1 MGIYGLQ
8 SPRIPREHQ
17 LNTMGTL
24 LGVHPIVPW
33 KNCIL
38 FHKLLDCIPF
48 GSKLSESKTT
58 DFGAWNLGEIVTVG
72 RNLAGPV
79 VPFAKLNPSG
89 RAGGR
94 GGNLQAVFCTQQ
106 AIQTGFL
113 HPRCLAGFLPST
125 VALES
130 SLSSLFTSSA
140 ILFYTHSKKNLTEKY

>member
-1 MGIYGLQ
+1 
-8 SPRIPREHQ
+8 
-17 LNTMGTL
+17 MGTL

-72 RNLAGPV
+72 RNLAGPF

-89 RAGGR
+89 LAGGR
-94 GGNLQAVFCTQQ
+94 GGNLQAAFCTQQ
-106 AIQTGFL
+106 AIQTWWKESGIHPLRLVVCPIIYRYLQGFYI
-113 HPRCLAGFLPST
+113 PGG
-125 VALES
+125 
-130 SLSSLFTSSA
+130 
-140 ILFYTHSKKNLTEKY
+140 